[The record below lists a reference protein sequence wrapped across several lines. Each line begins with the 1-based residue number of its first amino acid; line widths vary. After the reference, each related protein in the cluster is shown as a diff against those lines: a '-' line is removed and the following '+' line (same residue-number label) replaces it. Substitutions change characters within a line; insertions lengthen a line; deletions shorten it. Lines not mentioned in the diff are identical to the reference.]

1 MRADPARRP
10 LLPAPARRTKSTR
23 SWRMI
28 TFALALA
35 TFGTLA
41 FRFGLAERSVA
52 APAVVGPRTGSV
64 GMVSRGGLS
73 RSKGCIRDVSA
84 GAKTLHFNHND
95 YQALRQMLAG
105 VEKLATV
112 VGVTLGPKGRN
123 VVLESGYGTPAI
135 VNDGVTIAK
144 QVDLEDPLENMGCKL
159 VREASTRTN
168 DLAGDGTT
176 TAIILSHAMISEGM
190 KVVASGVNPVQ
201 IVRGMEKTGRELVKY
216 LKELST
222 DVSDEQ
228 IQEVAT
234 ISAGGNTEI
243 GQMIAG
249 AYKEVGRQGVITLE
263 EGKSTE
269 NNLRVIEGMQFDRGY
284 ISPYFVTDTERMS
297 CTYQNARLLLV
308 DKKINSAREMI
319 GILEETVKGG
329 WPLLIMAED
338 IDQEVLSTLVLNKL
352 RGGLKVCAVKAPGFG
367 DRKSSY
373 LEDIAILTGGQVIK
387 DEIGLTLEKATVDIL
402 GKTASV
408 DVAKEVTTIVGDGST
423 KEEVNARIK
432 QIEKLVADEKTKGSS
447 ASTYELD
454 KLNERIARLAGG
466 VAVVEV
472 GATTESELKEK
483 KLRVEDALCA
493 TKSAVEEGIVAGGG
507 TTLLKLAEK
516 IPEIRDS
523 LENTEQ
529 KMGADIIERALKWPL
544 RLIASNAGETGDVV
558 INGVVLGLKN
568 DKNYGWNAASGEYG
582 NLLEMGV
589 IDPTKVIRSVI
600 ENGVSV
606 AKTFLTSDAVVAE
619 KPEDKEDDMMPAMGY

>member
-1 MRADPARRP
+1 MEAPVHALPARRQ
-10 LLPAPARRTKSTR
+10 SIR
-23 SWRMI
+23 SWRMLAA
-28 TFALALA
+28 ALAITGVGAALFQFGFA
-35 TFGTLA
+35 TRTELSSPSLSMRGQTRTSF
-41 FRFGLAERSVA
+41 
-52 APAVVGPRTGSV
+52 APVNWANSPVTPRYTRV
-64 GMVSRGGLS
+64 
-73 RSKGCIRDVSA
+73 
-84 GAKTLHFNHND
+84 GAKTLHFNNND

-105 VEKLATV
+105 VEKLAAV

-123 VVLESGYGTPAI
+123 VVLESGYGTPSI

-168 DLAGDGTT
+168 DIAGDGTT

-190 KVVASGVNPVQ
+190 KVVSSGVNPVQ
-201 IVRGMEKTGRELVKY
+201 IVRGMEKTGRLLVEH
-216 LKELST
+216 LKELSN
-222 DVSDEQ
+222 DVSDDQ
-228 IQEVAT
+228 IGEVAT
-234 ISAGGNTEI
+234 ISAGGNREI
-243 GQMIAG
+243 GDMIFG

-269 NNLRVIEGMQFDRGY
+269 NSLRVIEGMQFDRGY

-297 CTYQNARLLLV
+297 CVYQGARLLLV
-308 DKKINSAREMI
+308 DKKITNAREMI

-329 WPLLIMAED
+329 WPLLIIAED

-352 RGGLKVCAVKAPGFG
+352 RGGLKVCAIKAPGFG
-367 DRKSSY
+367 ERKSSY

-387 DEIGLTLEKATVDIL
+387 DEVGLTLDKATVDTL
-402 GKTASV
+402 GKTESIM
-408 DVAKEVTTIVGDGST
+408 VAKEVTTIVGDGST
-423 KEEVNARIK
+423 TEEVNARIK
-432 QIEKLVADEKTKGSS
+432 QIEKLMTDEKAKGTGASS
-447 ASTYELD
+447 YELD

-507 TTLLKLAEK
+507 TTLLKLAAK
-516 IPEIRDS
+516 VSEIKGQLDN
-523 LENTEQ
+523 EEQ
-529 KMGADIIERALKWPL
+529 RMGADIIERALKWPL

-558 INGVVLGLKN
+558 INNVLQGQKQ
-568 DKNYGWNAASGEYG
+568 DTDYGWNAANGEYG
-582 NLLEMGV
+582 NMLTMGV
-589 IDPTKVIRSVI
+589 IDPTKVIRSCI

-619 KPEDKEDDMMPAMGY
+619 KPEEKEDEGMPAMGY